1 MATKYLF
8 SNNATTTLAQS
19 ISATATV
26 INVASGEGSLF
37 PSPGSGEAFPIT
49 LVDSATELKN
59 EICYCTARSGD
70 QLTVTRG
77 QENTNAV
84 AWSAGDIA
92 AHYIT
97 AGTIENWLQ
106 ESDLD
111 GYATEAWASDAFV
124 GRAAS
129 VYDYTPLQAGV
140 NKSTGEIWLSYL
152 SSSGTVEYVFAQIAG
167 DYQAAGDYQPAG
179 DYALQ
184 SALASEIS
192 RAEAAETALN
202 DDKVN
207 RAGDTMTGSLY
218 NSGGYNVNY
227 SQAGTDTND
236 VWYNGFTTRPSLTS
250 AAFSTFVHRTRTG
263 KYDYLSLQLTN
274 SDGGWQQLEF
284 RPDGRLYTTGGNTFA
299 LTSELP
305 TSGTITGG
313 TYTKVPMN
321 DGTGRSVLTQ
331 SFLVDVTNGQVVD
344 FPVAY
349 ESGTRPTVSF
359 AYHDGADDGDF
370 HNSAWANIN
379 QLTNTSVTLGL
390 RNLGGNNVTGDSTG
404 FICITAQGIVTS

>member
-26 INVASGEGSLF
+26 INVASGDGSLF

-97 AGTIENWLQ
+97 AGTIESWLQ

-111 GYATEAWASDAFV
+111 GYATETWV
-124 GRAAS
+124 GDGYVARATGSANYS
-129 VYDYTPLQAGV
+129 PITAGV
-140 NKSTGEIWLSYL
+140 NKSAGTIWLSYADDN
-152 SSSGTVEYVFAQIAG
+152 GDIQYVFAQPVG

-184 SALASEIS
+184 TALASEIS
-192 RAEAAETALN
+192 RAEAVETALS

-207 RAGDTMTGSLY
+207 RSGDTMTGALTVSEHFGSDTTGELRWGGVLNSTIAGSTYNNLSLY
-218 NSGGYNVNY
+218 MCELVQKYAYADLQVNY
-227 SQAGTDTND
+227 HDGSGNVARADFLFRTDTGRIQAPAGTMAVLTDIPDYPASLGQTGYQKLPNGWIMQWGLVTFTSQEVTISLPISFPNQFFIVQVTD
-236 VWYNGFTTRPSLTS
+236 VGNGGLGYGATPASL
-250 AAFSTFVHRTRTG
+250 STFIART
-263 KYDYLSLQLTN
+263 TN
-274 SDGGWQQLEF
+274 SD
-284 RPDGRLYTTGGNTFA
+284 
-299 LTSELP
+299 
-305 TSGTITGG
+305 
-313 TYTKVPMN
+313 VV
-321 DGTGRSVLTQ
+321 DGT
-331 SFLVDVTNGQVVD
+331 
-344 FPVAY
+344 
-349 ESGTRPTVSF
+349 
-359 AYHDGADDGDF
+359 
-370 HNSAWANIN
+370 
-379 QLTNTSVTLGL
+379 
-390 RNLGGNNVTGDSTG
+390 
-404 FICITAQGIVTS
+404 FIAIGY